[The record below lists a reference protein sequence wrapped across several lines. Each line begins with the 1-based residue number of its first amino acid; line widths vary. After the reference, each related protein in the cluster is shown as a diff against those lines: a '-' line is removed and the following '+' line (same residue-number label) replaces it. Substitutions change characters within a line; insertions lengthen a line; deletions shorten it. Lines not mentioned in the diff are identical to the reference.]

1 MTEFS
6 IYQINVDRD
15 TANVC
20 FIGMESLEKIKGTK
34 EVNAAAYDRVYD
46 GKMDCISLENIYQ
59 KFNVDHPA
67 DYKGRSLSVSDVVEI
82 RGSDTLNPG
91 FYFVDSIGF
100 KSISFDKSL
109 CKEPVEAGSGK
120 ISVLLVEPNKYPK
133 MIEIDDTLEAMQTV
147 VGGDIEEYM
156 PFEDEVAIVCHEE
169 GKLIGLPPNRAIYAE
184 PETVELTYSELAD
197 RFRNAESEGKK
208 HLTGY
213 IIFSQE
219 SFNKPYDE
227 KSRTYAVS
235 SDNKAFKAGLGGY
248 SIYGSCL
255 DGSDPC
261 VRLDG
266 YMRGENA
273 WKIEKCYLKEASR
286 EMLDIICGK
295 FFICHAPYEAERFQ
309 SLPPDLAE
317 KYREKFQYPERFARI
332 NDKIVAVPFKP
343 AKADRER

>member
-20 FIGMESLEKIKGTK
+20 FIGMESIEKIKGTK

-82 RGSDTLNPG
+82 RESDTLNPG

-133 MIEIDDTLEAMQTV
+133 MIEIDDTLEAMQAI

-213 IIFSQE
+213 IVFSQE

>member
-6 IYQINVDRD
+6 IYQINTDRD
-15 TANVC
+15 DNRIC
-20 FIGMESLEKIKGTK
+20 FLGLDTLERFQHSK
-34 EVNAAAYDRVYD
+34 EVDPVLYDRVYD
-46 GKMDCISLENIYQ
+46 GKLDCNSLETIYE
-59 KFNVDHPA
+59 KFNIDHPA

-82 RGSDTLNPG
+82 RESDTLNPG

-133 MIEIDDTLEAMQTV
+133 MIEIDDTLEAMQAV

-156 PFEDEVAIVCHEE
+156 PFEDEVAIICNEE
-169 GKLIGLPPNRAIYAE
+169 GKVNGLTPNRAVYGEPQAVEMTFAE
-184 PETVELTYSELAD
+184 MRS
-197 RFRNAESEGKK
+197 RFCEAENEGKE
-208 HLTGY
+208 HLSGY
-213 IIFSQE
+213 IVFSQE

-273 WKIEKCYLKEASR
+273 WKIEKCYLKEDSR
-286 EMLDIICGK
+286 EMQDIICGK
-295 FFICHAPYEAERFQ
+295 FFVAYAPFEVEKFQ

-317 KYREKFQYPERFARI
+317 KYREKFKYPERFMRV